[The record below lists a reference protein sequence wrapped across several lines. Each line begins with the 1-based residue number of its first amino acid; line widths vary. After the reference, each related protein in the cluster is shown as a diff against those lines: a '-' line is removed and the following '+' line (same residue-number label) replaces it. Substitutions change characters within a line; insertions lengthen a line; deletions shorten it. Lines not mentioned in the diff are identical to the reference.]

1 MLKTTSLI
9 PTFFV
14 LSTLVTLSMSF
25 SISAHGIWFAE
36 RSSQLAFIYGE
47 GADDLN
53 VIKRQHKIESVQAF
67 NQKWQPVKA
76 QLKANGPLLTV
87 DAQQEYNAVAAVLN
101 NGLWSKTQN
110 NKWVAKG
117 RDEVPNAKLS
127 ERTYKYAVHL
137 PSSLQ
142 TIPLL
147 PKHTL
152 QILPIGEAFPIQ
164 RGQNVNFKVLFK
176 GKTVEGA
183 KIVTDFVNDPDATP
197 IITDGKG
204 IATITIR
211 NQGLNVVAA
220 IYDEKIDD
228 SNVIDKIEHLATLSF
243 VLPHEEE

>member
-36 RSSQLAFIYGE
+36 RSSLLAFIYGE

-53 VIKRQHKIESVQAF
+53 VIKRQHKIEDIQAF
-67 NQKWQPVKA
+67 DQNWQPIKA
-76 QLKANGPLLTV
+76 QLKINGPLLTV
-87 DAQQEYNAVAAVLN
+87 NAQQEFNAVAAVLN
-101 NGLWSKTQN
+101 NGIWSKTKN

-137 PSSLQ
+137 PKPLQ
-142 TIPLL
+142 KIPSL
-147 PKHTL
+147 PKQIL
-152 QILPIGEAFPIQ
+152 QIIPVGEVFPVKSGKTVI
-164 RGQNVNFKVLFK
+164 FKVLFK
-176 GKTVEGA
+176 GKTIAGA
-183 KIVTDFVNDPDATP
+183 KIIADFVNDPDAKP
-197 IITDGKG
+197 VITNNKG
-204 IATITIR
+204 IATIAIR

-220 IYDEKIDD
+220 VYDEKIDD
-228 SNVIDKIEHLATLSF
+228 STVIDKIEHLATLSF